1 MKKILLSFALA
12 ASVGMTA
19 QTTIFEDSF
28 EFYPDFAIANVG
40 MWTLVDVDMN
50 NTYGFTGVT
59 FPNSGVPKSF
69 QVFDAALTTPP
80 LTPSATSNWSART
93 GNKHMVAFAST
104 SSPTPP
110 AMNND
115 WLISPQIQLGTAGN
129 TVTFWEKSCDATS
142 GAERFKVGV
151 SPTGTAPADFT
162 IVSPAPYVT
171 TPANATWVEYTY
183 NIDNYQGQNVYIGI
197 NCVSND
203 QFGFAVDDFKVSA
216 TTLSTDTFF
225 KSNFAMYPN
234 PAKNVL
240 NISGNAGL
248 SMDNVVITDLNGRV
262 VKQQNLGGVASSE
275 VNVSDLTSGMYFI
288 TISSAEG
295 NGTSK
300 FMKN

>member
-1 MKKILLSFALA
+1 MKKILLSLALVGA
-12 ASVGMTA
+12 FGMTA

-40 MWTLVDVDMN
+40 EWTLVDVDMST
-50 NTYGFTGVT
+50 TYGFNGIT
-59 FPNSGVPKSF
+59 FPNSGAAKAF
-69 QVFDAALTTPP
+69 QVFNSTLTTPP
-80 LTPSATSNWSART
+80 ITPTATSNWTART
-93 GNKHMVAFAST
+93 GMKHMVAFAST
-104 SSPTPP
+104 TPD
-110 AMNND
+110 NND

-129 TVTFWEKSCDATS
+129 TVTFWAKSCDATY

-151 SPTGTAPADFT
+151 STTGTAPADFT

-234 PAKNVL
+234 PAQNVL

-248 SMDNVVITDLNGRV
+248 TMTDVIITDLNGRV
-262 VKQQNLGGVASSE
+262 VKQQNLGGVGSSE